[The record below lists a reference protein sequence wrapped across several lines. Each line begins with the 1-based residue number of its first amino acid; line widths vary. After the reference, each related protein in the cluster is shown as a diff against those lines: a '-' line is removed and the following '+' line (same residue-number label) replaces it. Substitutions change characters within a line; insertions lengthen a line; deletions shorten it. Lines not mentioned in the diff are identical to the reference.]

1 MKIVTRLQKV
11 GTGKGKSAVPLLVN
25 APELEE
31 VRGRWHAFSSP
42 SLVQSA
48 TSAICNRK
56 MICPCCDHD
65 NLPGS
70 DECGNCHLDLTQLDR
85 PVAQDRVERSLM
97 DDPVQLLL
105 PRTPITLPPHATVGD
120 AIEVMLQGD
129 IGAVLIVEDSGALA
143 GIFSE
148 RDLLMKVAGVCD
160 DYAGRP
166 VSEFMTRRPET
177 VRASDSLALA
187 LHKMDCGGYRHLP
200 VVNDGRLVGV
210 VSVRDMLEHITRLC
224 TRRGPGG
231 QGDG

>member
-1 MKIVTRLQKV
+1 
-11 GTGKGKSAVPLLVN
+11 
-25 APELEE
+25 
-31 VRGRWHAFSSP
+31 
-42 SLVQSA
+42 
-48 TSAICNRK
+48 

-85 PVAQDRVERSLM
+85 PIAQDRVERSLM

-105 PRTPITLPPHATVGD
+105 PRSPITLPDHATVGD

-129 IGAVLIVEDSGALA
+129 IGAVLIVDGAGALV

-160 DYAGRP
+160 DYTGRP
-166 VSEFMTRRPET
+166 VSEFMTRQPET
-177 VRASDSLALA
+177 VRAGDSLAFA

-210 VSVRDMLEHITRLC
+210 VSVRDMLAHITRLC
-224 TRRGPGG
+224 TKRCPGG
-231 QGDG
+231 AGDG